1 MKKLLITIVT
11 VLALLS
17 SVSVFAE
24 STPNSQ
30 TTKYTITVNGQKLN
44 TDNLPYQPYGS
55 GDTVMLPLRMVSE
68 ALGYKVDWDA
78 RTNAVTVDDEYIQK
92 AVLTEG
98 SAEVEFIGRLTVID
112 MSRKVENTAEMVIYD
127 GCTYVPAEFFKEF
140 LNDVVIDGTSVS
152 VSPSM
157 CEID

>member
-1 MKKLLITIVT
+1 MQKLLITIVT
-11 VLALLS
+11 VLTLLS

-24 STPNSQ
+24 NTPNSQ
-30 TTKYTITVNGQKLN
+30 TTQYTITVNGQELN

-98 SAEVEFIGRLTVID
+98 SAEAEFIGRLTVID
-112 MSRKVENTAEMVIYD
+112 MSRKVENAAETVIYD